1 MDKISG
7 LRIKECRKEAKMTQ
21 DELGKRLGVKKSAVS
36 KWETGKIVNLKRDT
50 IQSMANMFD
59 VSPMWL
65 MGYDVAKEIN
75 LEDADPFI
83 DLQKSIELLAE
94 KYNTFSDIPPEKL
107 EALNV
112 VAQEAV
118 LLRLHQI
125 FLLR

>member
-1 MDKISG
+1 MEKISG
-7 LRIKECRKEAKMTQ
+7 QRIKECRKEAKLTQ
-21 DELGKRLGVKKSAVS
+21 DELGRRLGVKKSAVS
-36 KWETGKIVNLKRDT
+36 KWETGKIVNLKRDI

-59 VSPMWL
+59 VSPIWL
-65 MGYDVAKEIN
+65 MGYDVSKEVR

-83 DLQKSIELLAE
+83 DLQRSIELLAE
-94 KYNTFSDIPPEKL
+94 KYGTFSDIPPEKL
-107 EALNV
+107 EALNI